1 MNKSSQKKIEFKQQQ
16 QQQQE
21 QQNDATTSEP
31 NASGAKLLA

>member
-1 MNKSSQKKIEFKQQQ
+1 MNKLFSKKKEFKQQ
-16 QQQQE
+16 